1 MGRAFFLYGH
11 GCTGKMYLYNVIT
24 ARLRSLGKIVVLVA
38 SSGIAATLLPKAT
51 TAHSRFKIPLILDA
65 TSTCPIKHGTD
76 LADLLKEASLI
87 IWDEAPMTHRQA
99 FEAVDRSLC
108 DILNVP
114 LNGHHYKPFGGKIV
128 LFGGDFRQT
137 LPVITDAGCEQT
149 IDGSLTRSKLW
160 NTFKVMCLST
170 NMRITAV
177 HSADQQLMH
186 GYTFPEWVLA
196 LGDGR
201 IRARSFRE
209 DGESDWIKIP
219 SLFLIDPGDDTVKSI
234 ADDIYDLFPDNH
246 RDPAYLTNRA
256 IVTPTNAT
264 VSRIND
270 YMLQRVPGNIKIYY
284 SSDSLQLSTETA
296 DSFDESYPTE
306 FLNTLTFNGVPDH
319 ELMLKVCTPV
329 MLLRNLNPALGLC
342 NGTRIMITTLG
353 DNFIKG
359 NIMGGSYDA
368 DEVIIPRIVLNIENS
383 KWPFILR
390 RRQFPVRL
398 CYAMTINKS
407 QGQTLEKVGIYLPEP
422 VFSHG
427 QLYVGV
433 SRVKSA
439 KGLRI
444 LIQNPAEIP
453 YDYTRN
459 IVFTEAFAD
468 IMNT

>member
-1 MGRAFFLYGH
+1 
-11 GCTGKMYLYNVIT
+11 
-24 ARLRSLGKIVVLVA
+24 
-38 SSGIAATLLPKAT
+38 
-51 TAHSRFKIPLILDA
+51 
-65 TSTCPIKHGTD
+65 
-76 LADLLKEASLI
+76 
-87 IWDEAPMTHRQA
+87 MTHRQA

-114 LNGHHYKPFGGKIV
+114 LNGHHYKPFGGKTV

-137 LPVITDAGCEQT
+137 LPVITDAGREQT

-186 GYTFPEWVLA
+186 GYTFPDWVLA

-201 IRARSFRE
+201 LRARSFRE
-209 DGESDWIKIP
+209 DGPLDWIQIP
-219 SLFLIDPGDDTVKSI
+219 PLFLIDPGDDSVQSI
-234 ADDIYDLFPDNH
+234 ADDIYDLFPDSH
-246 RDPAYLTNRA
+246 RDPAYLTSRA

-270 YMLQRVPGNIKIYY
+270 YMLQRVPGNSKTYY

-306 FLNTLTFNGVPDH
+306 FLNTLIFNGVPEH
-319 ELMLKVCTPV
+319 ELTLKVCTPV

-342 NGTRIMITTLG
+342 NGTRIMITTLR

-359 NIMGGSYDA
+359 NVMGGSYDT
-368 DEVIIPRIVLNIENS
+368 DEVIIPRLVLNVENS

-407 QGQTLEKVGIYLPEP
+407 QGKTLEKVGIYLPEP

-439 KGLRI
+439 RGLRI

-453 YDYTRN
+453 YDFTRN

-468 IMNT
+468 IMST